1 MSPVKNDP
9 FAAVGNLFNTVVK
22 EGQRALDEAGTL
34 MTESI
39 NDIGKATESGGF
51 VGGAMQAIEEL
62 SPGNFAAGAADVLTG
77 PGRLSPEV
85 AATIRGVVNFAVGT
99 VVPGA
104 ALPLQVSALVDASR
118 VLGAIGSSPR
128 TATGPIPPGQ
138 TPERPGDAAG
148 RTTSPEGQTRIP
160 EEKRKAIDE
169 ARKEARREIERLAR
183 ENTQNRRIDALEERV
198 SYLEGLLGVTEG
210 RPGGG
215 YSPVTDVLDEGDIR
229 FGIGPIDFER
239 LKPGRLKDNIDNA
252 TSEIDKILS
261 NPNLSF
267 EDMIFLLM
275 RAIMKEQQAEVK
287 EMTKELRGKKE
298 KFEGTKA
305 TLRANVD
312 KAEKAVFDAQAKLN
326 KTPGDEGAAKG
337 LADARASLRAAESE
351 LGDTTTEFN
360 DSRAEQF
367 EVIKNAMQKL
377 TEMQQ
382 ALSNILN
389 TMHQTAMN
397 TIGNIR

>member
-1 MSPVKNDP
+1 MSSVKNNNDVG
-9 FAAVGNLFNTVVK
+9 AALGNLWNSVAR
-22 EGQRALDEAGTL
+22 EGQRALDEAGKL
-34 MTESI
+34 VTESI
-39 NDIGKATESGGF
+39 DDVAKATAEGGF
-51 VGGAMQAIEEL
+51 VSGAMQAFEEV

-85 AATIRGVVNFAVGT
+85 AATIRGTVNFAVGAA
-99 VVPGA
+99 VPGVGLA
-104 ALPLQVSALVDASR
+104 LQVSALVDAGR
-118 VLGAIGSSPR
+118 ALGAIGSSPR

-138 TPERPGDAAG
+138 TPERPGDAAS
-148 RTTSPEGQTRIP
+148 RTTSPEGQTRIA
-160 EEKRKAIDE
+160 EEKRKAIE
-169 ARKEARREIERLAR
+169 AAKVRAR
-183 ENTQNRRIDALEERV
+183 EQMQEKAQNNRIDALEGRV
-198 SYLEGLLGVTEG
+198 AHLEKLLGLTEG
-210 RPGGG
+210 RPAGG
-215 YSPVTDVLDEGDIR
+215 YSPATGFLDEGDVTGG
-229 FGIGPIDFER
+229 FGRIDFDK
-239 LKPGRLKDNIDNA
+239 LKPGRLKDNVDNA
-252 TSEIDKILS
+252 TSEIDKILN

-298 KFEGTKA
+298 KFEAEKVG
-305 TLRANVD
+305 LRAAVD
-312 KAEKAVFDAQAKLN
+312 KADKAVLDAQARVN
-326 KTPGDEGAAKG
+326 KDPGDEKAAKG
-337 LADARASLRAAESE
+337 LADARADFRAAEAALNDS
-351 LGDTTTEFN
+351 TTEFN